1 MDDVGVSIGD
11 DVIVRI
17 TDEEDKSTKSKMG
30 RSRLLLGKLIAAQA
44 IIQEKIADLERTD
57 A

>member
-1 MDDVGVSIGD
+1 MEDVGVTIGP

-17 TDEEDKSTKSKMG
+17 TDEEDKSIKNKMG

-44 IIQEKIADLERTD
+44 IIEEKIADLENPD